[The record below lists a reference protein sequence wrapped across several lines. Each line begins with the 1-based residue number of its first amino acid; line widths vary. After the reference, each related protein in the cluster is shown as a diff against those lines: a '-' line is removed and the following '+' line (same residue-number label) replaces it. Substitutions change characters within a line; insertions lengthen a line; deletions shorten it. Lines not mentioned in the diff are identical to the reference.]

1 MAGYT
6 HMKSMTDLL
15 ELLVSLNPWWSG
27 RDFATGVRRERYFS
41 KIKRYL
47 ASGEI
52 VVLSGVRRSGKT
64 TLLYQVVDDLIHGQ
78 GVEPGKVLFVNC
90 DEPEI
95 ARLDR
100 PLETVLETYRKE
112 VCGEEG
118 AFLVFDEI
126 QNIPGWERWIKSVY
140 DRKQFRLVI
149 SGSSSYLLDS
159 ELSTLIS
166 GRYLAIPVYPLDFNE
181 YLLFNGVE
189 VATDPITLADRKY
202 ILMQMLRQYLDEGGF
217 PQVVRQTDAMVR
229 KDLLKAYYDSIVY
242 RDIVQVN
249 EVRNQRAM
257 SDLLAYLLT
266 NIASPYSYRQLEQA
280 LGIDAVTIREYIR
293 YAEMAKVLFEV
304 RYFSY
309 SLKTQARNNKKIYCI
324 DNGLRNAVSFNFS
337 ADEGKRVENLVF
349 LELKRRGFEPYY
361 WKGEGEVDFVLN
373 NPDNTLT
380 AITVSYTDAL
390 PERETGAL
398 REFAGAFGNR
408 VRDRILITK
417 DTAGEVE
424 GIRCVP
430 LWKWLLGAA

>member
-78 GVEPGKVLFVNC
+78 GVEPRKVLFVNC

-189 VATDPITLADRKY
+189 VAATPSRWLIGSISLCRCSGSTWTKAVFRRLCGRPTRWSEKTS
-202 ILMQMLRQYLDEGGF
+202 LRH
-217 PQVVRQTDAMVR
+217 T
-229 KDLLKAYYDSIVY
+229 
-242 RDIVQVN
+242 
-249 EVRNQRAM
+249 
-257 SDLLAYLLT
+257 T
-266 NIASPYSYRQLEQA
+266 IASSTA
-280 LGIDAVTIREYIR
+280 
-293 YAEMAKVLFEV
+293 
-304 RYFSY
+304 
-309 SLKTQARNNKKIYCI
+309 
-324 DNGLRNAVSFNFS
+324 
-337 ADEGKRVENLVF
+337 
-349 LELKRRGFEPYY
+349 
-361 WKGEGEVDFVLN
+361 
-373 NPDNTLT
+373 TL
-380 AITVSYTDAL
+380 S
-390 PERETGAL
+390 R
-398 REFAGAFGNR
+398 
-408 VRDRILITK
+408 
-417 DTAGEVE
+417 
-424 GIRCVP
+424 
-430 LWKWLLGAA
+430 